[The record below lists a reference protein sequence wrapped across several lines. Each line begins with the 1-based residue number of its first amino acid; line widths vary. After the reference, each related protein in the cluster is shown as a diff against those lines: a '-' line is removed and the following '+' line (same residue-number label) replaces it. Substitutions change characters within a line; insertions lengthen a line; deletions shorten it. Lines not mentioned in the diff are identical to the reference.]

1 MISMSGEQQKYM
13 SENMKC
19 KVVAPD
25 AISSTFFSRSRTKS
39 ACDERGSVGAF
50 VPAMEHP
57 DCDMPSQRSSGIAGM
72 KLVLSQEP
80 SHYPPMGWRSVKA
93 YLA

>member
-13 SENMKC
+13 SDNMKY

-25 AISSTFFSRSRTKS
+25 ATSSTFFSSSRTKS
-39 ACDERGSVGAF
+39 ACDEHGSFGAYF
-50 VPAMEHP
+50 PAMEHP
-57 DCDMPSQRSSGIAGM
+57 DCDMPSRCSSGIAGM